1 MEGGLG
7 VKYNVR
13 EDSNL
18 ITILS
23 STEYSIYLNFTKT
36 KKKIKDKKKNIRVR
50 LKRIFDI
57 LYVSLSK

>member
-36 KKKIKDKKKNIRVR
+36 KKKIKDKKKHTCT
-50 LKRIFDI
+50 LKTHF
-57 LYVSLSK
+57 